1 MEKSKKE
8 ARGEE
13 VESCKAAAGDAM
25 VEVDEERAI
34 KFCQPLANSYETLGH
49 GTDRSSA
56 EALDPTTDN
65 ADTNNLK
72 PDKDNSK
79 AKKLLTCIITSVCL
93 LMDCLTGIA
102 LGAYFVLGIS
112 LICCV

>member
-1 MEKSKKE
+1 MGHLAAVGGRCDCAAPRSSNLL
-8 ARGEE
+8 RGEE
-13 VESCKAAAGDAM
+13 VESCKVAAGDAM

-65 ADTNNLK
+65 ADTNLK
-72 PDKDNSK
+72 HGPDKDNSK

-93 LMDCLTGIA
+93 LMD
-102 LGAYFVLGIS
+102 
-112 LICCV
+112 